1 MSLFF
6 PLLALWVNQLRNL
19 CGATLVLPK
28 AILHSTLYHWGALS
42 EAEVLPK
49 RPAGSFGKFKISLP
63 VYHQPVNQFYSSF
76 IQIIYMNLDLTKRT
90 ALVCGSTQGLG
101 YASAAELALLGC
113 NVILMARSEEKLTA
127 AIKTLDQSKQQ
138 QHQWLVADFTD
149 TSAVKLAID
158 EFVKNNTVHI
168 LVNNTGGPP
177 GGAALTAKPEE
188 FLAAFNNHLI
198 NNHNLVQA
206 VVPGMKA
213 AGFGRII
220 NIISTSVKSPI
231 AGLGVSNTIRAAVA
245 NWAKTLA
252 TELGPFG
259 ITVNNVLPGF
269 TKTVRADYVIAAKAK
284 ANNTSEEEVMKN
296 LVAEIPVGRIGEPEE
311 FGAAVA
317 FLCSPAAAYI
327 NGINLPVDG
336 GRLGCL

>member
-1 MSLFF
+1 
-6 PLLALWVNQLRNL
+6 
-19 CGATLVLPK
+19 
-28 AILHSTLYHWGALS
+28 
-42 EAEVLPK
+42 
-49 RPAGSFGKFKISLP
+49 
-63 VYHQPVNQFYSSF
+63 
-76 IQIIYMNLDLTKRT
+76 MNLDLTGKV
-90 ALVCGSTQGLG
+90 AVVCGSTQGLG
-101 YASAAELALLGC
+101 YASAVELALLGC
-113 NVILMARSEEKLTA
+113 SVVLMARNKEKLESSL
-127 AIKTLDQSKQQ
+127 KTLDHSKGQK
-138 QHQWLVADFTD
+138 HQYLVADFSD
-149 TSAVKLAID
+149 TKEVKTAID
-158 EFVKNNTVHI
+158 ALVKNTAIHI
-168 LVNNTGGPP
+168 LVNNTGGPA
-177 GGAALTAKPEE
+177 GGTALNAKPEE
-188 FLAAFNNHLI
+188 FLSAFNNHLI

-213 AGFGRII
+213 AGYGRII

-252 TELGPFG
+252 SELGPFG

-269 TKTVRADYVIAAKAK
+269 TKTVRADYVIASKAK
-284 ANNTSEEEVMKN
+284 AANKTEEEVMKD
-296 LVAEIPVGRIGEPEE
+296 LVAEIPAGRIGKPEE

>member
-1 MSLFF
+1 
-6 PLLALWVNQLRNL
+6 
-19 CGATLVLPK
+19 
-28 AILHSTLYHWGALS
+28 
-42 EAEVLPK
+42 
-49 RPAGSFGKFKISLP
+49 
-63 VYHQPVNQFYSSF
+63 
-76 IQIIYMNLDLTKRT
+76 MNLDLTNKT

-101 YASAAELALLGC
+101 YASAVELAFLGC
-113 NVILMARSEEKLTA
+113 DVVLMARNEDKLKEA
-127 AIKTLDQSKQQ
+127 VKTLDSSKGQ
-138 QHQWLVADFTD
+138 QHQYLVADFTD
-149 TSAVKLAID
+149 IDTVKATVDTFI
-158 EFVKNNTVHI
+158 KNNTVHI
-168 LVNNTGGPP
+168 LVNNTGGPA
-177 GGAALTAKPEE
+177 GGAALTADAAD

-198 NNHNLVQA
+198 NNHHLTQA
-206 VVPGMKA
+206 VVPGMKK

-269 TKTVRADYVIAAKAK
+269 TKTVRADYVISSKAK
-284 ANNTSEEEVMKN
+284 AGNITEAEVMKQ
-296 LVAEIPVGRIGEPEE
+296 LVAEIPAGRIGKPEE

>member
-1 MSLFF
+1 
-6 PLLALWVNQLRNL
+6 
-19 CGATLVLPK
+19 
-28 AILHSTLYHWGALS
+28 
-42 EAEVLPK
+42 
-49 RPAGSFGKFKISLP
+49 
-63 VYHQPVNQFYSSF
+63 
-76 IQIIYMNLDLTKRT
+76 MNLDLTGKT

-101 YASAAELALLGC
+101 YASAVELALLGC
-113 NVILMARSEEKLTA
+113 SVVLMARNEDKL
-127 AIKTLDQSKQQ
+127 KEVLPTLDSRKGQAYQY
-138 QHQWLVADFTD
+138 LVADFTD
-149 TSAVKLAID
+149 TAAVKKSID
-158 EFVKNNTVHI
+158 GFVQNNRIHI
-168 LVNNTGGPP
+168 LVNNTGGPA
-177 GGAALTAKPEE
+177 GGQAINAKPEE

-206 VVPGMKA
+206 VVPGMKE

-220 NIISTSVKSPI
+220 NIISTSVKIPI

-252 TELGPFG
+252 TELGSFG

-269 TKTVRADYVIAAKAK
+269 TKTVRADYVVSSKAK
-284 ANNTSEEEVMKN
+284 ASGRTEEEVMKE
-296 LVAEIPVGRIGEPEE
+296 LVAEIPAGRIGQPEE

>member
-1 MSLFF
+1 
-6 PLLALWVNQLRNL
+6 
-19 CGATLVLPK
+19 
-28 AILHSTLYHWGALS
+28 
-42 EAEVLPK
+42 
-49 RPAGSFGKFKISLP
+49 
-63 VYHQPVNQFYSSF
+63 
-76 IQIIYMNLDLTKRT
+76 MNLDLSDKT

-101 YASAAELALLGC
+101 YASAMELALLGC
-113 NVILMARSEEKLTA
+113 SVVLMARNEEKL
-127 AIKTLDQSKQQ
+127 KDVLNTLDISKNQ
-138 QHQWLVADFTD
+138 QHQWLVADFAD
-149 TSAVKLAID
+149 SNAVKSTID
-158 EFVKNNTVHI
+158 GFVKDNTIHI
-168 LVNNTGGPP
+168 LVNNTGGPA
-177 GGAALTAKPEE
+177 GGPALTAKPEE
-188 FLAAFNNHLI
+188 FLSAFNNHLI
-198 NNHNLVQA
+198 NNHNLTQA
-206 VVPGMKA
+206 VVPGMKQ

-269 TKTVRADYVIAAKAK
+269 TKTVRADYVIASKAK

-296 LVAEIPVGRIGEPEE
+296 LVAEIPAGRIGKPEE

-336 GRLGCL
+336 GRLTCL

>member
-1 MSLFF
+1 
-6 PLLALWVNQLRNL
+6 
-19 CGATLVLPK
+19 
-28 AILHSTLYHWGALS
+28 
-42 EAEVLPK
+42 
-49 RPAGSFGKFKISLP
+49 
-63 VYHQPVNQFYSSF
+63 
-76 IQIIYMNLDLTKRT
+76 MNLDLTNKT

-101 YASAAELALLGC
+101 YASAVELALLGC
-113 NVILMARSEEKLTA
+113 HVVLMARNEDKLIETV
-127 AIKTLDQSKQQ
+127 KTLDASKGQ
-138 QHQWLVADFTD
+138 QHQYLVADFAD
-149 TSAVKLAID
+149 TNAVKTAAEGFAKTNPI
-158 EFVKNNTVHI
+158 HI

-177 GGAALTAKPEE
+177 GGPALTAKAED
-188 FLAAFNNHLI
+188 FLTAFNNHLI

-206 VVPGMKA
+206 FVPAMKQ

-252 TELGPFG
+252 TELAPFG

-269 TKTVRADYVIAAKAK
+269 TKTVRADYVISSKAK
-284 ANNTSEEEVMKN
+284 ASNTSEEEVLKQ
-296 LVAEIPVGRIGEPEE
+296 LVAEIPAGRIGRPEE

-317 FLCSPAAAYI
+317 FLCSPAAGYI